1 MAILL
6 CIGMLTGT
14 TTPLVAEEAEQ
25 SEDFVVTQSDTYA
38 DEEIGFLVPVEQ
50 QTEVPEGYIGIY
62 TAEDLDNVRNGLSA
76 NYILM
81 NDIDLSEYDSWV
93 PIGSYTNAFYGT
105 LDGNGHRIVVT
116 QPALFSKVQYSTIC
130 NVEINCLYFF
140 NDNET
145 MLISGLTLQSEGTSF
160 DNVVC
165 KGIIDVEYSQY
176 SNRAREL
183 SIGGIVA
190 ESESNKFT
198 SCNNLVDIN
207 VKVSTKLNFLD
218 VYVGGIVGHD
228 EGSNYN
234 NMHNSGEINVYGVVA
249 NTDIRDFK
257 VYVGG
262 VVGYEYY
269 TQLTKCINYGDIEV
283 TSNYADVG
291 GLVGS
296 LSAIKGNWKTTNS
309 INQSRNNGDISI
321 EKIDKNG
328 FWTCNTGGII
338 GSSIGSSDAH
348 NDIFSCCNNGII
360 HSLRIAGGIVG
371 FSQYSNII
379 KCENYNEINCI
390 ACCSDKAIPDT
401 TSKGVGEANAA
412 GIISVSYITGSDNII
427 KCSNFGDIYA
437 FSESGS
443 SYAGGILSNSSSVQV
458 DCCFNTGDVKSESYC
473 YSAFASGIAAL
484 TPGIISNCYN
494 NGRIT
499 ANCLSENKD
508 SIVSASGITSDDF
521 YGSSTSILYNTYNT
535 GEINV
540 YSQNEYKYIGGIIGY
555 SIGSSRKP
563 EKKLTYCY
571 TNKELE
577 IVSPNFLSDPISY
590 SIDDCAVLSDTEM
603 QSASSFVGFDFDTVW
618 EIGVTDGYPYPTLR
632 NNPHSGGNILK
643 CPTLTVYP
651 GSAST
656 QTHFEWYKAEAPD
669 AVKFYLEVCDVVD
682 DVYPITVTAS
692 DATMYTVTMP
702 QEPGSYTATL
712 YALYEDGSRIKGN
725 TVAYTVA
732 GEIENPVYG
741 KTYAQ
746 TTLKKLELD
755 SIPEDSVIYNN
766 PPYLAFS
773 GQYTGVFHM
782 TDGDTDTKVS
792 FKYLTENGYIKIKPD
807 SKGLYPADTFGG
819 VIEEFQIK
827 VNDDGTLRISACIP
841 LFTDGVENTMGWTCW
856 GDCFAATNLSG
867 TANVIC
873 NNPTDYA
880 GNYRSFTVRFASMPT
895 SAYLQFDN
903 QHDASKWLEEDYCAS
918 NVLFR
923 IDLDEIVDNN
933 EQLIYTTEFRIHS
946 EGLASENYMRK
957 VRVVA
962 EYTGG
967 KSVSEAHSFQVKPI
981 PEREENNT
989 IGCPYEQTSSPEE
1002 SVDKPAILN
1011 VTNTAG
1017 KGEHRILSV
1026 VNYDSDAAAAPFFW
1040 WKADCG
1046 TFYKISD
1053 DFKKVGFIPNGSGTV
1068 TVYMGDGL
1076 GYVTSYALTIEN

>member
-1 MAILL
+1 MKKKLMAILL

-14 TTPLVAEEAEQ
+14 STPLVAEEAEDFVITQ
-25 SEDFVVTQSDTYA
+25 SETYA
-38 DEEIGFLVPVEQ
+38 DGEIEFLVPVEQ
-50 QTEVPEGYIGIY
+50 QTEVPEEYIGIY
-62 TAEDLDNVRNGLSA
+62 TAEDLDNVRNDLNA

-81 NDIDLSEYDSWV
+81 NDIDLSEYENWK
-93 PIGSYTNAFYGT
+93 PISDFRGIF
-105 LDGNGHRIVVT
+105 DGNGFTISNLVINIT
-116 QPALFSKVQYSTIC
+116 NEDTDYSGIGLFSFVYDASILNLSMQDCHIHIMLENTI
-130 NVEINCLYFF
+130 NARVG
-140 NDNET
+140 
-145 MLISGLTLQSEGTSF
+145 LISGELSNSEIDNCIVSGEIEYTNEETTNAVLEVGGVSGYVIRSSVQNIKSEVNINVDFCNAPAYVGGMFGWINDMNGDFTINNLQNEGKVTVCENGLGCCGGISGSLDFYNTTSTVENIINSGDLQYQYARNDAYKTSEGRVGGVFGVMSAY
-160 DNVVC
+160 DSA
-165 KGIIDVEYSQY
+165 DVDV
-176 SNRAREL
+176 SNLLNTANIQ
-183 SIGGIVA
+183 SDSA
-190 ESESNKFT
+190 E
-198 SCNNLVDIN
+198 C
-207 VKVSTKLNFLD
+207 
-218 VYVGGIVGHD
+218 GGIVGSFQNPTGIG
-228 EGSNYN
+228 GSFDTGISYVEFKQLY
-234 NMHNSGEINVYGVVA
+234 NSGMLNCS
-249 NTDIRDFK
+249 DIFALTQ
-257 VYVGG
+257 
-262 VVGYEYY
+262 YEY
-269 TQLTKCINYGDIEV
+269 QRI
-283 TSNYADVG
+283 G
-291 GLVGS
+291 GLFGVINCTETES
-296 LSAIKGNWKTTNS
+296 SDNNCSFVNITISDSYNS
-309 INQSRNNGDISI
+309 GYIRAVHESDISI
-321 EKIDKNG
+321 PYIS
-328 FWTCNTGGII
+328 GII
-338 GSSIGSSDAH
+338 GMVNENIEKTY
-348 NDIFSCCNNGII
+348 NNLSLINIYNVGII
-360 HSLRIAGGIVG
+360 NVLVQDECNANIHDIVG
-371 FSQYSNII
+371 LSPWFVTDEIDITSCYYPSYSNA
-379 KCENYNEINCI
+379 NCI
-390 ACCSDKAIPDT
+390 VDGC
-401 TSKGVGEANAA
+401 TS
-412 GIISVSYITGSDNII
+412 
-427 KCSNFGDIYA
+427 
-437 FSESGS
+437 
-443 SYAGGILSNSSSVQV
+443 
-458 DCCFNTGDVKSESYC
+458 
-473 YSAFASGIAAL
+473 
-484 TPGIISNCYN
+484 
-494 NGRIT
+494 
-499 ANCLSENKD
+499 
-508 SIVSASGITSDDF
+508 
-521 YGSSTSILYNTYNT
+521 
-535 GEINV
+535 
-540 YSQNEYKYIGGIIGY
+540 
-555 SIGSSRKP
+555 
-563 EKKLTYCY
+563 
-571 TNKELE
+571 
-577 IVSPNFLSDPISY
+577 
-590 SIDDCAVLSDTEM
+590 LSDTEM

-682 DVYPITVTAS
+682 DVYPVTVTAS

-755 SIPEDSVIYNN
+755 SISEDSVIYNN

-782 TDGDTDTKVS
+782 IDGDTDTKVS

-807 SKGLYPADTFGG
+807 SKGLYPTDTFGG

-867 TANVIC
+867 TENVIC
-873 NNPTDYA
+873 NDPTDYA
-880 GNYRSFTVRFASMPT
+880 GNYRSFTVRFTSMPT

-923 IDLDEIVDNN
+923 IDLDEIVENN

-962 EYTGG
+962 EYTGE

-981 PEREENNT
+981 PEREANNT

-1002 SVDKPAILN
+1002 SVDKPAVLN

-1026 VNYDSDAAAAPFFW
+1026 VNYDCDAAAAPFFW